1 MKKELKKQTEKR
13 TLLLIEDERPL
24 VEAIESKLK
33 KYRFDV
39 VTARTCEQAIGYMED
54 VESIEAVWLDHY
66 LLGEATGLDF
76 IETTKSH
83 PKWKKVPIFVV
94 SNTGSSSKR
103 RVYLRLGAVKY
114 YVKSDHRLES
124 IVKDIE
130 KFLNGNSRD

>member
-1 MKKELKKQTEKR
+1 MRNVIQKN

-24 VEAIESKLK
+24 VEAIELKLK
-33 KYRFDV
+33 KYNFDI
-39 VTARTCEQAIGYMED
+39 VTARTCEQAIGYLDD
-54 VESIEAVWLDHY
+54 VKKIDAVWLDHY

-76 IETTKSH
+76 IEEVKNKA
-83 PKWKKVPIFVV
+83 KWKRIPIFVV

-114 YVKSDHRLES
+114 YVKSDHRLEA

-130 KFLNGNSRD
+130 KYLNGKSRD